1 MKADDERL
9 RELVSGHGEVWSAK
23 MITALFNSR
32 GHNFHC
38 IDARKVLVVKHTD
51 VGDGREVQWVTSH
64 DLLAAELA
72 RAPVGCHLVITGFIA
87 STTDGVMTTLR
98 RDGRCVCVCESAVT
112 LGYFYAFR
120 SCSLLEWLAVTTR
133 RQSSQDC
140 SLQRTVRYGRT
151 YRACTLLILALSRMR
166 LWFPSCRTTRHV
178 SWRTLGQRYEQP
190 SQACIAS
197 HVGDCMRVFG

>member
-1 MKADDERL
+1 VLAQELLPESLWESVRKDITQDFDGLRNLLQAVVVMKADDERL

-98 RDGRCVCVCESAVT
+98 RDGRCVCV
-112 LGYFYAFR
+112 
-120 SCSLLEWLAVTTR
+120 
-133 RQSSQDC
+133 
-140 SLQRTVRYGRT
+140 
-151 YRACTLLILALSRMR
+151 
-166 LWFPSCRTTRHV
+166 
-178 SWRTLGQRYEQP
+178 
-190 SQACIAS
+190 
-197 HVGDCMRVFG
+197 